1 MAFVWE
7 REFPEQASLP
17 ALLPELALLPGLV
30 LLPALGGAAGVMV
43 TSGRGTGAWVGVG
56 GISVGMGAGVSDGA
70 GAEVGVGH
78 ESSNGSGA
86 EEISAVFGA
95 GMEISSV
102 AAAQTVVAIRSVDK
116 SKGTI
121 LFFMGISSF
130 LDDGYCNDS

>member
-1 MAFVWE
+1 
-7 REFPEQASLP
+7 
-17 ALLPELALLPGLV
+17 
-30 LLPALGGAAGVMV
+30 
-43 TSGRGTGAWVGVG
+43 
-56 GISVGMGAGVSDGA
+56 MGAGVSDGVGA
-70 GAEVGVGH
+70 GAAVGVGH

-102 AAAQTVVAIRSVDK
+102 AAAHTVVAIRSMDK

-130 LDDGYCNDS
+130 LDDGYCKDS